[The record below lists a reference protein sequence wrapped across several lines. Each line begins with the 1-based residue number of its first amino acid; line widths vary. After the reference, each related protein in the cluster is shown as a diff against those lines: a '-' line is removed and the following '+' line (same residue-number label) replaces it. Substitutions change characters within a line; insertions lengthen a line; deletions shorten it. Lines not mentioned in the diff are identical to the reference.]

1 MSDWKKF
8 INVNG
13 NFELPNY
20 IYRTIN
26 DLMKQSLDMGTLL
39 SDDPHKLR
47 AYKEQTKKLFKNKW
61 NNLAQ
66 SLEFF
71 GIIEEC
77 SCISSKHD
85 FANNKDIY
93 CDVCKGARY
102 IISSALSADDAKLE
116 EIYNKEYSL
125 VEFTERK
132 NFKPYEQLKARLDK
146 VLGFEGESLPNIRAE
161 DVELPRQHSMPKT
174 KAPVIDSGSEDLD
187 YFKSLAEHE

>member
-1 MSDWKKF
+1 MYVMSDWKKF

-26 DLMKQSLDMGTLL
+26 ELMKQSLDMGTLL

-85 FANNKDIY
+85 FSNNKDIY

-102 IISSALSADDAKLE
+102 IISSALSADEMREVSTFVNAAENIEVAEKLQ
-116 EIYNKEYSL
+116 KSL
-125 VEFTERK
+125 M
-132 NFKPYEQLKARLDK
+132 K
-146 VLGFEGESLPNIRAE
+146 VLS
-161 DVELPRQHSMPKT
+161 
-174 KAPVIDSGSEDLD
+174 D
-187 YFKSLAEHE
+187 YR